1 MQKLK
6 KELIVVNG
14 IKIKE
19 DITNMANLFEI
30 EQSMM
35 NLLEYGIDDS
45 TGEIIET
52 EEDFN
57 NLYNSIQLDLQT
69 KIDNSNCLCKLI
81 DGELE
86 VIDKEIKRL
95 QTEKKSREN
104 KKEWIKK
111 NVDNFIRRQFT
122 DENGNLDSEGLNK
135 YKLELPHSKISYRKS
150 ESVEVNDISL
160 LPKEYRKEKI
170 EVSADKAELKKV
182 LKSGKEINGAKL
194 VTNINMQVK

>member
-1 MQKLK
+1 MP
-6 KELIVVNG
+6 
-14 IKIKE
+14 
-19 DITNMANLFEI
+19 NLFEI

-35 NLLEYGIDDS
+35 NLLEYGVDDS

-52 EEDFN
+52 EEEFN

-86 VIDKEIKRL
+86 VIDKEVVRL
-95 QTEKKSREN
+95 QKEKKLREN
-104 KKEWIKK
+104 KKEWLRR

-122 DENGNLDSEGLNK
+122 DENGNLNEEALSK

-150 ESVEVNDISL
+150 ESVEVNDVSL
-160 LPKEYRKEKI
+160 LPKEYQKEKTD
-170 EVSADKAELKKV
+170 VSANKTEIKKALKE
-182 LKSGKEINGAKL
+182 GKEINGAKL

>member
-1 MQKLK
+1 
-6 KELIVVNG
+6 
-14 IKIKE
+14 
-19 DITNMANLFEI
+19 MANLFEI

-35 NLLEYGIDDS
+35 NLLEYGVYDS

-150 ESVEVNDISL
+150 ESVEVNDVSL

-170 EVSADKAELKKV
+170 EVSADKVELKKV
-182 LKSGKEINGAKL
+182 LKSGKKINGAKL